1 MDYAARQTWAAQL
14 RQSSLPTRV
23 PPGTLNILDRCVR
36 LADCPPHPLPAKSSI
51 HQDCPKTPQ
60 TERNARPRSQTCISC
75 ARVFERPS
83 MESVS
88 QNRAIIFGNRSN
100 RYQREVAGD
109 RMSSFEAPSAASLFN
124 IVKDVLFR
132 STISKPSR
140 WYSLFAGLSTDTL
153 SDTAGCCLLAS
164 SIR

>member
-1 MDYAARQTWAAQL
+1 MDYAACQTWQ
-14 RQSSLPTRV
+14 RSSPKSSLPTRV
-23 PPGTLNILDRCVR
+23 PSGTLNILDMSFR
-36 LADCPPHPLPAKSSI
+36 LVDCPPHPLPAKSSI
-51 HQDCPKTPQ
+51 HQDCQKIPQ
-60 TERNARPRSQTCISC
+60 TVRNARSRSQTCISC

-88 QNRAIIFGNRSN
+88 QNRAIIFGKRSN

-109 RMSSFEAPSAASLFN
+109 RMSSVDAPSAASLFN

-153 SDTAGCCLLAS
+153 SDTAGCRLLAS